1 MRRNACGLAWWQTW
15 EWLFIPHSLEVCA
28 LAGIG
33 SASLPPIAKPA
44 SPEFW
49 RWALCLSTSVHLIK
63 RRLLLWL
70 LAVALAVGN
79 MGWGWAQTSSIPS
92 LFNTGV
98 NSSMT
103 PLPNGTVGDQHYS
116 LASVP
121 GGTTTILVRTTAG
134 GYPITGYLGD
144 DPYSAWIGPNNDQ
157 TIDGSPGLY
166 DYRTTFSLTGF
177 DPSTAKITGKWS
189 SDNDGVRIL
198 LNGVDTGNPPTQYEQ
213 FSAWAPFSI
222 THGFQPGIN
231 TLDFIINN
239 GLYLDGTNSPTAL
252 RVEMTGTA
260 LQSNPT
266 IPIPSLFNTGV
277 NSSMTPLPN
286 GTVGDQHYS
295 LASVPS
301 GTTTLLVRTTAGG
314 YPITRYLGDDPYSA
328 WIGPNNDPTIDGA
341 PGLYDYRT
349 TFSLTGFDPSTAKI
363 TGKWSSDNDGV
374 RILLNGVDTGNPPT
388 QYEQFSAWAPFSITH
403 GFQPGINTL
412 DFIINN
418 GLYLDGTNSPTALRV
433 EMTGTAIQSV
443 PTIAT
448 LNCFFDWAENN
459 YPTLFAP
466 AGVPIATEP
475 VYTYRQYSSTND
487 YLAVS
492 PVDNH
497 VYYLGSDGVM
507 QDEGPASYWLPLAG
521 CQASTSTTSCLLN
534 WAESNYASLFAP
546 AGAATSTFGVY
557 NHRHYSATNAN
568 LGVSSLDNHVYYHGG
583 NGESHD
589 EGELSYWLPQAG
601 CE

>member
-198 LNGVDTGNPPTQYEQ
+198 LNGVDTGNPPTQYE
-213 FSAWAPFSI
+213 P
-222 THGFQPGIN
+222 
-231 TLDFIINN
+231 
-239 GLYLDGTNSPTAL
+239 
-252 RVEMTGTA
+252 
-260 LQSNPT
+260 
-266 IPIPSLFNTGV
+266 
-277 NSSMTPLPN
+277 
-286 GTVGDQHYS
+286 
-295 LASVPS
+295 
-301 GTTTLLVRTTAGG
+301 
-314 YPITRYLGDDPYSA
+314 
-328 WIGPNNDPTIDGA
+328 
-341 PGLYDYRT
+341 
-349 TFSLTGFDPSTAKI
+349 
-363 TGKWSSDNDGV
+363 
-374 RILLNGVDTGNPPT
+374 
-388 QYEQFSAWAPFSITH
+388 FSAWAPFSITH